1 MRNWSM
7 DGWTSEDYDEMTRQA
22 EALRVFIQEQ
32 QDLMSC
38 GGAFTPKMLA
48 ATAEYITSK
57 ALRLA
62 LVADKYH
69 G

>member
-1 MRNWSM
+1 MRNWEA
-7 DGWTSEDYDEMTRQA
+7 DGWTTEDYDEMTRQA

-38 GGAFTPKMLA
+38 GGSFDPKQLA
-48 ATAEYITSK
+48 ATASFIISK
-57 ALRLA
+57 ANRLSTISG
-62 LVADKYH
+62 KYC